1 MVVDKTQEE
10 FIQQA
15 KEIHGDKYDY
25 SKVEYKNTNEKVI
38 IVCPKHGEFN
48 IRAGHHIYHEQGCK
62 ECKKLEKE
70 PLSFVSKSKEI
81 HGDKYDYSKVEYV
94 NGNENVIIICP
105 KHGEFLIK
113 PNYHKLGTNC
123 PSCHIV
129 KYDQQTFL
137 DKANEIYGD
146 KYDYSKVNYVNMS
159 KIITII
165 CSIHG
170 AFKTTA
176 RKHITCKQ
184 GCYECKK
191 NEILQKN
198 IVENYKEF
206 IEKANK
212 KYNNKY
218 NYSKVVY
225 DHSDKKV
232 IIICPKHGD
241 FEQTPQNHLSKSI
254 RDACKKCL
262 PKRKVNINEE
272 EFIKLAKDKY
282 GDRYDYS
289 KTKYVNKI
297 TKIIIICK
305 KHKYDFLQGPHNHL
319 QGKQGCCI
327 CRNKVVDTN
336 SFIIK
341 AKEIHG
347 DKYDYSKVIYNN
359 SDKKVTIICPEHG
372 EFEQTPANHTHSSN
386 KRGCPKCGLITRA
399 NKRKLTTEE
408 FIKRAKEIHGDKYDY
423 SKVGYINSTK
433 KVIIICPKHGEYY
446 MAPSNI
452 IYQHNGQGCPKCSG
466 FHRTTEE
473 FIHRAKEIHGD
484 KYDYS
489 KVEYTGCNNKVT
501 IICKKH
507 GYFKQLPNGHFNSYG
522 CIDCANEQNGINQ
535 RFSNEEFIE
544 KAKEIHGD
552 KYDYSKTNYI
562 KSIINIE
569 IICKKHGS
577 FYTKPNYHLSHKRG
591 CPKCLLCPSCE
602 LWRTNGD
609 LCRYCNSESKE
620 GKILREKT
628 KEMEVVRFLSKNLPD
643 YPFYHNKSV
652 GSDCTK
658 NDREHTN
665 GHLYP
670 DIRFDCDTFQLIVEI
685 DEFRHRGADYKCDER
700 RMYDIIAKLG
710 MRCVF
715 IRYNPDSQETN
726 KHILLETTKKYLKS
740 KKIKFDDFGLK
751 TEYLFYR

>member
-1 MVVDKTQEE
+1 MPKKTTEE
-10 FIQQA
+10 FIQQS

-25 SKVEYKNTNEKVI
+25 SKVQYKNTNEKVI
-38 IVCPKHGEFN
+38 IVCPKHGDFN
-48 IRAGHHIYHEQGCK
+48 IRAGQHIYKKQCCK
-62 ECKKLEKE
+62 ECKKLEKQQKE
-70 PLSFVSKSKEI
+70 SLSFVSKSKEI

-94 NGNENVIIICP
+94 GCLENVITICP

-113 PNYHKLGTNC
+113 PNYHIYGSGC

-146 KYDYSKVNYVNMS
+146 KYDYSKVEYKNTNEKV
-159 KIITII
+159 IIT
-165 CSIHG
+165 CLKHG
-170 AFKTTA
+170 DFKQTP
-176 RKHITCKQ
+176 KCHFNSS

-218 NYSKVVY
+218 NYSKVEY
-225 DHSDKKV
+225 INLSKK
-232 IIICPKHGD
+232 ITIICPEHD
-241 FEQTPQNHLSKSI
+241 EFQQTPHGHLSKSI
-254 RDACKKCL
+254 REACRKCL
-262 PKRKVNINEE
+262 PKCKFNINEE
-272 EFIKLAKDKY
+272 EFIKIAKDKY

-305 KHKYDFLQGPHNHL
+305 KHKYEFLHAPHNHL

-347 DKYDYSKVIYNN
+347 DKCDYSKVEYIN
-359 SDKKVTIICPEHG
+359 STKKVIIICPKHG
-372 EFEQTPANHTHSSN
+372 EFEQTPNNHLSKSN
-386 KRGCPKCGLITRA
+386 KSGCPKCGLITRT

-423 SKVGYINSTK
+423 SKVEYINSTK

-446 MAPSNI
+446 MAPVNI
-452 IYQHNGQGCPKCSG
+452 IYQHNRQGCPKCRG
-466 FHRTTEE
+466 YHKTTEE

-507 GYFKQLPNGHFNSYG
+507 GDFKQMPNGHFNSSG
-522 CIDCANEQNGINQ
+522 CIDCSIEQNGINQ
-535 RFSNEEFIE
+535 TFSNEEFIE
-544 KAKEIHGD
+544 KSKEIHGD

-562 KSIINIE
+562 KSLINVE

-577 FYTKPNYHLSHKRG
+577 FYTKPNNHLSGKRG
-591 CPKCLLCPSCE
+591 CPKCLLCPGCE
-602 LWRTNGD
+602 LWRTGGE
-609 LCRYCNSESKE
+609 LCGYCDPNSKK
-620 GKILREKT
+620 GKQLREKT
-628 KEMEVVRFLSKNLPD
+628 KEMEIVKYLRNELPD
-643 YPFYHNKSV
+643 NPFYHNESV

-658 NDREHTN
+658 DDRENTN

-670 DIRFDCDTFQLIVEI
+670 DVRFDCDTFQLIVEI
-685 DEFRHRGADYKCDER
+685 DEFRHRGSDYKCDER

-715 IRYNPDSQETN
+715 IRYNPDSAETN
-726 KHILLETTKKYLKS
+726 KTILLKLVQKYLQYTKMEFNS
-740 KKIKFDDFGLK
+740 FGLK
-751 TEYLFYR
+751 TEYLFY